1 MPAVVVE
8 RLTKYYGAEL
18 ILEDV
23 TLTIHERDRIG
34 LIGANGTG
42 KTTLC
47 RLILGQLEP
56 EDGTVAR
63 ARGVTVGYLA
73 QESAFPPGQT
83 LWQAAMDVFPEMRQM
98 EERLERLAAEM
109 ADPAT
114 DDLEGVMARHE
125 AVRAE
130 FERAGGYE
138 YEVRAATI
146 LTGVGF
152 RGAHRPGTEGRGGD
166 PALRAGGDFDRPV
179 ESFSGGEKNR
189 AALAVLL
196 LRDPD
201 VLLLDEPTNHLD
213 IQGTEWLE
221 QYLAT
226 CHGAA
231 VIISHDRRF
240 LNRTVRRIVELTD
253 HRLVEYSGNYDTYVQ
268 DKERRLL
275 QAERTYEKQQRE
287 RQRQLAFIRWALGT
301 GQEKLVRAAKSRLKL
316 LDRAEW
322 IDPPIGER
330 RKANLRFTPRIR
342 GGNEILQLD
351 RAAVGYGGRPIVTD
365 VDLLIRRG
373 DRVGLVGPNG
383 SGKTTLLKVALGELP
398 PLAGV
403 ARLGTSVEVG
413 YFAQGR
419 AGLNPRNLVIEEFAE
434 AVPGAERGELR
445 HLLAR
450 FLFVEEEVYKHVGQ
464 LSGGEQSRLAL
475 GKLIMSRPT
484 FLVLDEPTNHLDI
497 DSRGALESALKEY
510 GGTLLV
516 VSHDRYFLDA
526 VTNKVLAIEGRS
538 TRLYDGNY
546 SAYRAARETEEAA
559 RREAAEAAREADKQ
573 ARLREERLTRRAHDA
588 RSPGGKP
595 LSRKQLERRADELEA
610 QVEDLEA
617 RVARVEALL
626 GSSEVYDDT
635 VRVQALSVEHQRLH
649 ERLAEALEAW
659 EAASEELALRATAPG
674 P

>member
-1 MPAVVVE
+1 MPAVVAD

-18 ILEDV
+18 ILDEV
-23 TLTIHERDRIG
+23 ALTIHEGDRIG

-47 RLILGQLEP
+47 GLILGQLEP
-56 EDGTVAR
+56 EDGTVTL

-73 QESAFPPGQT
+73 QESRFPPGQT
-83 LWQAAMDVFPEMRQM
+83 LWQAAMDVFPEMREL
-98 EERLERLAAEM
+98 EERLERLAAQM

-114 DDLEGVMARHE
+114 EDLEAVMARHE

-138 YEVRAATI
+138 YEVRAATV
-146 LTGVGF
+146 LTGVGLS
-152 RGAHRPGTEGRGGD
+152 A
-166 PALRAGGDFDRPV
+166 ADFQRPV
-179 ESFSGGEKNR
+179 AGFSGGEKNR

-221 QYLAT
+221 QYLDGY
-226 CHGAA
+226 HGAA

-253 HRLVEYSGNYDTYVQ
+253 HRLVDYAGNYDTYVQ

-275 QAERTYEKQQRE
+275 QTERTYEKQQRE

-301 GQEKLVRAAKSRLKL
+301 GQEKLVRAAKSRLRL
-316 LDRAEW
+316 LGKVEW
-322 IDPPIGER
+322 VDPPVGER
-330 RKANLRFTPRIR
+330 RKANLRFTPRMR
-342 GGNEILQLD
+342 GGNEILQFD
-351 RAAVGYGGRPIVTD
+351 RVTVGYDGRPLVTG
-365 VDLLIRRG
+365 VDLLVRRG

-383 SGKTTLLKVALGELP
+383 SGKTTLLRVALGELS
-398 PLAGV
+398 PLAGS

-419 AGLNPRNLVIEEFAE
+419 AELDPSKLVIEEFAE

-450 FLFVEEEVYKHVGQ
+450 FLFVEEDVFKRVGQ

-484 FLVLDEPTNHLDI
+484 FLLLDEPTNHLDI

-510 GGTLLV
+510 GGTILV

-526 VTNKVLAIEGRS
+526 VTNKVLVIEEDRA
-538 TRLYDGNY
+538 RLYDGNY
-546 SAYRAARETEEAA
+546 SAFRAVREAEQTARREALEAARETE
-559 RREAAEAAREADKQ
+559 KQ
-573 ARLREERLTRRAHDA
+573 TRLRAERLA
-588 RSPGGKP
+588 RQVRKERGPGGKP
-595 LSRKQLERRADELEA
+595 LSRKQLERRAAELEA
-610 QVEDLEA
+610 QVADLEA

-626 GSSEVYDDT
+626 GGSDVYDDT
-635 VRVQALSVEHQRLH
+635 VRVQALSVEHQRLQAN
-649 ERLAEALEAW
+649 LAEALEAW
-659 EAASEELALRATAPG
+659 EAVAEGLTRPADP
-674 P
+674 